1 MKKILLFFAV
11 LSLVFLGVL
20 FLSFYSDF
28 SKVTTIEKEYKTI
41 IKLNDDI
48 YEKAGLN
55 NDIIKKFSKPLPM
68 SLEGVDLNIRLP
80 VDSKGNLI
88 VGIIL
93 KDFFEIYLT
102 AMGEEKLEDI
112 LLRIQSAM
120 NQQLISPALE
130 QGYDALKRYIDY
142 KVELAKLEQQ
152 VPDSGLSELDN
163 IRQQKEVL
171 AAMQQNY
178 FSMTETDAFFASE
191 EQYDDFML
199 QHLTIQQD
207 ENLTLEEKQARTQ
220 SLAES
225 LPTEVKRVREAAM
238 AAAEVYEKAL
248 QMRSSGDSEEV
259 IYQMRSKLLGD
270 DAAHALAQL
279 DYEREEWN
287 QRLERFNAQYQAIQT
302 SGMSTQDANSEI
314 DALLGRDFTAIEVIR
329 VKAISGL

>member
-11 LSLVFLGVL
+11 LSLFFWGFL

-259 IYQMRSKLLGD
+259 IYQMRSKFLGG